1 ILCHRRDQRCQADVQ
16 INATDNKLT
25 LTLTKGWLTQ
35 NPLTEAELQQEAT
48 RQTDMGWPLTIETV
62 ENQ

>member
-1 ILCHRRDQRCQADVQ
+1 ADVQ